1 MQLDRDLRRHLFVE
15 SPASDT
21 SLQPPF
27 EVPEMKSIMVS
38 GEELSNHLL
47 LFLNELPQNLYLC
60 LSETRGA

>member
-1 MQLDRDLRRHLFVE
+1 MQFDRDLGRHLLME

-38 GEELSNHLL
+38 GEELSNHI
-47 LFLNELPQNLYLC
+47 LFLLNELPQNFYLAFC
-60 LSETRGA
+60 ETGCV